1 VGWVMS
7 IWTTRANETV
17 RIGDLVA
24 LSVLRHADA
33 VGRIVA
39 EADRGRIQ
47 CELVRGGNHARGKLV
62 HVEPDQLLVKVY
74 R

>member
-1 VGWVMS
+1 MS

-17 RIGDLVA
+17 RHGDLVA
-24 LSVLRHADA
+24 LSVLKHADA

-39 EADRGRIQ
+39 ATDLGLIQ
-47 CELVRGGNHARGKLV
+47 CELVRGGSVYPGAYIE
-62 HVEPDQLLVKVY
+62 VEESQLLVRVY

>member
-1 VGWVMS
+1 MS
-7 IWTTRANETV
+7 TWTTRAKEPV
-17 RIGDLVA
+17 RCGDLVA

-39 EADRGRIQ
+39 EADDGQIK
-47 CELVRGGNHARGKLV
+47 CLLVRGSHT
-62 HVEPDQLLVKVY
+62 EPGEFVTVDEDQLLVRVF